1 MKSKSWAFDAKILK
15 NERRKMGVN
24 SIHPQYSKN
33 KDKWQTMR
41 DALSAEVAKEKYVPK
56 LSDQDA
62 AEYQAYVS
70 RAEFYNATARTKTA
84 LVGLLFAKPPKVELP
99 EALKSIGE
107 NISLDDDSLEA
118 LAKNIADECLS
129 VGRCGVLVDLPSVEK
144 SEYSRL
150 EAERLNLRAYATL
163 YKAENIINWKT
174 TKINGSNVTSLVV
187 LMESYEEP
195 TADEFVYLAK
205 TRYRVLD
212 LKDGYYRQRVFEE
225 TNGTAVPVS
234 EIYPSANGKRLP
246 YIPFTFFNVNDLK
259 TDIDKPPLLDLARI
273 NISHFRSEVDLEHG
287 THFTALPT
295 PYVTGYQGDDSKLK
309 IGSTVVWAINNP
321 DAKVGFL
328 EFSGA
333 GLSTL
338 ENRIAVKEKRMSI
351 LGARLLLDE
360 KKTAEATETLQMRKS
375 GENAVLTNVATTISE
390 GIVSFLKDIAFFEN
404 IAGENLIYDINT
416 DYNLT
421 MVDPQIIAQ
430 IIAGIQGALIP
441 NEVLY
446 DVLLKGELM
455 PKNIQSYEE
464 YQAQIDSA
472 KPALSPA
479 DEEL

>member
-1 MKSKSWAFDAKILK
+1 MAVNAK
-15 NERRKMGVN
+15 
-24 SIHPQYSKN
+24 HPEYSKN
-33 KDKWQTMR
+33 LTKWQLMR
-41 DALSAEVAKEKYVPK
+41 DALAGEVAKEKYVPK
-56 LSDQDA
+56 LSDQE
-62 AEYQAYVS
+62 AEEYSAYVG
-70 RAEFYNATARTKTA
+70 RAEFYNATARTQVA
-84 LVGLLFAKPPKVELP
+84 LTGLLFAKPPKVELP
-99 EALKSIGE
+99 EALKTIGE
-107 NISLDDDSLEA
+107 NISLDDDTLEA

-144 SEYSRL
+144 SDYSKL

-174 TKINGSNVTSLVV
+174 AKINGSNVTSLVV
-187 LMESYEEP
+187 LAETYTEP
-195 TADEFVYLAK
+195 TNDEFVEKIK

-212 LKDGYYRQRVFEE
+212 LHEGYYRQRVFSE
-225 TNGTAVPVS
+225 TKAGIFEVVS
-234 EIYPSANGKRLP
+234 EIYPSANGQKLE
-246 YIPFTFFNVNDLK
+246 YLPFTFFNVNDLK
-259 TDIDKPPLLDLARI
+259 TSVEKPPLLDLAKV

-295 PYVTGYQGDDSKLK
+295 PYVTGYQGETEGKLK
-309 IGSTVVWAINNP
+309 IGSTAVWAINSP

-375 GENAVLTNVATTISE
+375 GENAVLTSVAATISE

-404 IAGENLIYDINT
+404 IVGENLIYEINT

-421 MVDPQIIAQ
+421 MIEPQLLAQ
-430 IIAGIQGALIP
+430 IIAGIQSGNIP

-446 DVLLKGELM
+446 DALLKGELM
-455 PKNIQSYEE
+455 PETIQSYED
-464 YQAQIDSA
+464 YQAKLEQAAPQVTPS
-472 KPALSPA
+472 
-479 DEEL
+479 DEAI

>member
-1 MKSKSWAFDAKILK
+1 MAVNAK
-15 NERRKMGVN
+15 
-24 SIHPQYSKN
+24 HPEYSKN
-33 KDKWQTMR
+33 LTKWQLMR
-41 DALSAEVAKEKYVPK
+41 DALAGEVAKEKYVPK
-56 LSDQDA
+56 LSDQE
-62 AEYQAYVS
+62 AEEYSAYVG
-70 RAEFYNATARTKTA
+70 RAEFYNATARTQVA
-84 LVGLLFAKPPKVELP
+84 LTGLLFAKPPKVELP

-107 NISLDDDSLEA
+107 NISLDDDTLEA
-118 LAKNIADECLS
+118 LAKNIANECLS

-144 SEYSRL
+144 AEYSKL

-187 LMESYEEP
+187 LTETYAEP
-195 TADEFVYLAK
+195 TQDEFVDKIK

-212 LKDGYYRQRVFEE
+212 LHEGYYRQRVFSEIKAGNFE
-225 TNGTAVPVS
+225 VVS
-234 EIYPSANGKRLP
+234 EIYPSANERKLE
-246 YIPFTFFNVNDLK
+246 YLPFTFFNVNDLK
-259 TDIDKPPLLDLARI
+259 TVVEKPPLLDLAKV

-295 PYVTGYQGDDSKLK
+295 PYVTGYQGESSEKLK
-309 IGSTVVWAINNP
+309 IGSTAVWVINDP
-321 DAKVGFL
+321 SAKVGFL

-338 ENRIAVKEKRMSI
+338 ENRIAAKEKRMSI

-375 GENAVLTNVATTISE
+375 GENAVLTNVASTISE

-404 IAGENLIYDINT
+404 IAGENLIYEINT

-421 MVDPQIIAQ
+421 MIEPQLLAQ
-430 IIAGIQGALIP
+430 IIAGIQSGDIP

-446 DVLLKGELM
+446 DALLKGELM
-455 PKNIQSYEE
+455 PKTIQSYED
-464 YQAQIDSA
+464 YQAKLEQAAPQVTPS
-472 KPALSPA
+472 
-479 DEEL
+479 DEAV

>member
-1 MKSKSWAFDAKILK
+1 MAVNAK
-15 NERRKMGVN
+15 
-24 SIHPQYSKN
+24 HPEYSKN
-33 KDKWQTMR
+33 LIKWQLMR
-41 DALSAEVAKEKYVPK
+41 DALAGEVAKEKYVPK
-56 LSDQDA
+56 LSDQEAD
-62 AEYQAYVS
+62 EYSAYVG
-70 RAEFYNATARTKTA
+70 RAEFYNATARTQVA
-84 LVGLLFAKPPKVELP
+84 LTGLLFAKPPKVELP
-99 EALKSIGE
+99 EALKTIAE
-107 NISLDDDSLEA
+107 NVSLDDDTLEA

-144 SEYSRL
+144 SDYSKL

-187 LMESYEEP
+187 LAETYAEP
-195 TADEFVYLAK
+195 TQDEFVDKIK

-212 LKDGYYRQRVFEE
+212 LHEGYYRQRVFSE
-225 TNGTAVPVS
+225 TKAGNFEVVS
-234 EIYPSANGKRLP
+234 EIYPSANGQKLE
-246 YIPFTFFNVNDLK
+246 YLPFTFFNVNDLK
-259 TDIDKPPLLDLARI
+259 TDIDKPPLLDLAKV

-295 PYVTGYQGDDSKLK
+295 PYVTGYQGESSEKLK
-309 IGSTVVWAINNP
+309 IGSTAVWVINDP
-321 DAKVGFL
+321 SAKVGFL

-375 GENAVLTNVATTISE
+375 GENAVLTNVASTISE
-390 GIVSFLKDIAFFEN
+390 GMASFLKDIAFFEN
-404 IAGENLIYDINT
+404 IASENLIYEINT

-421 MVDPQIIAQ
+421 MIEPQLLAQ
-430 IIAGIQGALIP
+430 IIAGIQSGDIP

-446 DVLLKGELM
+446 DALLKGELM
-455 PKNIQSYEE
+455 PKTIQSYED
-464 YQAQIDSA
+464 YQAKLEQARPQVTPS
-472 KPALSPA
+472 
-479 DEEL
+479 DEAV

>member
-1 MKSKSWAFDAKILK
+1 MAVNAK
-15 NERRKMGVN
+15 
-24 SIHPQYSKN
+24 HPEYSKN
-33 KDKWQTMR
+33 LIKWQLMR
-41 DALSAEVAKEKYVPK
+41 DALAGEVAKEKYVPK
-56 LSDQDA
+56 LSDQE
-62 AEYQAYVS
+62 AEEYSAYVG
-70 RAEFYNATARTKTA
+70 RAEFYNATARTQVA
-84 LVGLLFAKPPKVELP
+84 LTGLLFAKPPKVELP

-107 NISLDDDSLEA
+107 NISLDDDTLEA

-144 SEYSRL
+144 ADYSKL

-187 LMESYEEP
+187 LAETYAEP
-195 TADEFVYLAK
+195 TDDEFVDKIK

-212 LKDGYYRQRVFEE
+212 LHEGYYRQRVFSE
-225 TNGTAVPVS
+225 TKAGNFEAVS
-234 EIYPSANGKRLP
+234 EIYPSANGQKLE
-246 YIPFTFFNVNDLK
+246 YLPFTFFNVNDLK
-259 TDIDKPPLLDLARI
+259 TSVEKPPLLDLAKI

-295 PYVTGYQGDDSKLK
+295 PYVTGYQGESSEKLK
-309 IGSTVVWAINNP
+309 IGSTAVWVINDP
-321 DAKVGFL
+321 SAKVGFL

-375 GENAVLTNVATTISE
+375 GENAVLTSVASTISE

-404 IAGENLIYDINT
+404 IVGENLIYEINT

-421 MVDPQIIAQ
+421 MIEPQLLAQ
-430 IIAGIQGALIP
+430 IIAGIQSRDIP

-446 DVLLKGELM
+446 DALLKGELM
-455 PKNIQSYEE
+455 PKTIQSYED
-464 YQAQIDSA
+464 YQAKLEQAAPQVTPS
-472 KPALSPA
+472 
-479 DEEL
+479 DEAV

>member
-1 MKSKSWAFDAKILK
+1 MAVNAK
-15 NERRKMGVN
+15 
-24 SIHPQYSKN
+24 HPEYSKN
-33 KDKWQTMR
+33 LTKWQLMR
-41 DALSAEVAKEKYVPK
+41 DALAGEVAKEKYVPK
-56 LSDQDA
+56 LSDQE
-62 AEYQAYVS
+62 AEEYNAYVG
-70 RAEFYNATARTKTA
+70 RAEFYNATARTQVA
-84 LVGLLFAKPPKVELP
+84 LTGLLFAKPPKVELP
-99 EALKSIGE
+99 EVLKTIAE
-107 NISLDDDSLEA
+107 NVSLDDDTLEA
-118 LAKNIADECLS
+118 LAKNIANECLS

-144 SEYSRL
+144 ADYSKL

-187 LMESYEEP
+187 LAETYAEP
-195 TADEFVYLAK
+195 TQDEFVDKIK

-212 LKDGYYRQRVFEE
+212 LHDGYYRQRVFSE
-225 TNGTAVPVS
+225 TKAGNFEVVS
-234 EIYPSANGKRLP
+234 EIYPSANGGKLE
-246 YIPFTFFNVNDLK
+246 YLPFTFFNVNDLK
-259 TDIDKPPLLDLARI
+259 TAVEKPPLLDLAKV

-295 PYVTGYQGDDSKLK
+295 PYVTGYQGESSEKLK
-309 IGSTVVWAINNP
+309 IGSTAVWVINDP
-321 DAKVGFL
+321 SAKVGFL

-375 GENAVLTNVATTISE
+375 GENAVLTSVASTISE

-404 IAGENLIYDINT
+404 IAGENLIYEINT

-421 MVDPQIIAQ
+421 MIEPQLLAQ
-430 IIAGIQGALIP
+430 IIAGIQSGDIP

-446 DVLLKGELM
+446 DALLKGELM
-455 PKNIQSYEE
+455 PKTIQSYED
-464 YQAQIDSA
+464 YQAKLEQAAPQVTPS
-472 KPALSPA
+472 
-479 DEEL
+479 DEAI

>member
-1 MKSKSWAFDAKILK
+1 
-15 NERRKMGVN
+15 MGVN

-99 EALKSIGE
+99 EALKTIGE

-144 SEYSRL
+144 SQYSRL

-195 TADEFVYLAK
+195 MADEFVYLAK

-225 TNGTAVPVS
+225 TNGTAEPVS

-273 NISHFRSEVDLEHG
+273 NISHFRSEVDLEYG

-309 IGSTVVWAINNP
+309 IGSTVVWALSNP

-430 IIAGIQGALIP
+430 IIAGIQSALIP

-455 PKNIQSYEE
+455 PENIQSYEE

-472 KPALSPA
+472 KPALSPT

>member
-1 MKSKSWAFDAKILK
+1 MAVNAK
-15 NERRKMGVN
+15 
-24 SIHPQYSKN
+24 HPEYSKN
-33 KDKWQTMR
+33 LTKWQLMR
-41 DALSAEVAKEKYVPK
+41 DALAGEVAKEKYVPK
-56 LSDQDA
+56 LSDQE
-62 AEYQAYVS
+62 AEEYSAYVG
-70 RAEFYNATARTKTA
+70 RAEFYNATARTQVA
-84 LVGLLFAKPPKVELP
+84 LTGLLFAKPPKVELP
-99 EALKSIGE
+99 EALKTIGE
-107 NISLDDDSLEA
+107 NISLDDDTLEA
-118 LAKNIADECLS
+118 LAKNIANECLS

-144 SEYSRL
+144 ADYSKL

-187 LMESYEEP
+187 LAETYAEP
-195 TADEFVYLAK
+195 TQDEFVDNIK

-212 LKDGYYRQRVFEE
+212 LHEGYYRQRVFSE
-225 TNGTAVPVS
+225 TKAGNFEVVS
-234 EIYPSANGKRLP
+234 EIYPSANERKLE
-246 YIPFTFFNVNDLK
+246 YLPFTFFNVNDLK
-259 TDIDKPPLLDLARI
+259 TAVEKPPLLDLAKV

-295 PYVTGYQGDDSKLK
+295 PYVTGYQGESSEKLK
-309 IGSTVVWAINNP
+309 IGSTAVWVINDP
-321 DAKVGFL
+321 SAKVGFL

-375 GENAVLTNVATTISE
+375 GENAVLTSVASTISE

-404 IAGENLIYDINT
+404 IAGENLIYEINT

-421 MVDPQIIAQ
+421 MIEPQLLAQ
-430 IIAGIQGALIP
+430 IIAGIQSGDIP

-446 DVLLKGELM
+446 DALLKGELM
-455 PKNIQSYEE
+455 PETIQSYED
-464 YQAQIDSA
+464 YQAKLEQAAPQVTPS
-472 KPALSPA
+472 
-479 DEEL
+479 DEAV

>member
-1 MKSKSWAFDAKILK
+1 MAVNAK
-15 NERRKMGVN
+15 
-24 SIHPQYSKN
+24 HPEYSKN
-33 KDKWQTMR
+33 LTKWQLMR
-41 DALSAEVAKEKYVPK
+41 DALAGEVAKEKYVPK
-56 LSDQDA
+56 LSDQE
-62 AEYQAYVS
+62 AEEYSAYVG
-70 RAEFYNATARTKTA
+70 RAEFYNATARTQVA
-84 LVGLLFAKPPKVELP
+84 LTGLLFAKPPKVELP

-107 NISLDDDSLEA
+107 NISLDDDTLEA
-118 LAKNIADECLS
+118 LAKNIANECLS

-144 SEYSRL
+144 ADYSKL

-187 LMESYEEP
+187 LAETYAEP
-195 TADEFVYLAK
+195 TQDEFVDKIK

-212 LKDGYYRQRVFEE
+212 LHEGYYRQRVFSE
-225 TNGTAVPVS
+225 TKAGNFEVVS
-234 EIYPSANGKRLP
+234 EIYPSANGQKLE
-246 YIPFTFFNVNDLK
+246 YLPFTFFNVNDLK
-259 TDIDKPPLLDLARI
+259 TAVEKPPLLDLAKI

-295 PYVTGYQGDDSKLK
+295 PYVTGYQGESSEKLK
-309 IGSTVVWAINNP
+309 IGSTAVWVINDP
-321 DAKVGFL
+321 SAKVGFL

-375 GENAVLTNVATTISE
+375 GENAVLTNVASTISE

-404 IAGENLIYDINT
+404 IASENLIYEINT

-421 MVDPQIIAQ
+421 MIEPQLLAQ
-430 IIAGIQGALIP
+430 IIAGIQSGDIP

-446 DVLLKGELM
+446 DALLKGELM
-455 PKNIQSYEE
+455 PETIQSYED
-464 YQAQIDSA
+464 YQAKLEQAAPQVTPS
-472 KPALSPA
+472 
-479 DEEL
+479 DEAI

>member
-1 MKSKSWAFDAKILK
+1 MAVNAK
-15 NERRKMGVN
+15 
-24 SIHPQYSKN
+24 HPEYSKN
-33 KDKWQTMR
+33 LTKWQLMR
-41 DALSAEVAKEKYVPK
+41 DALAGEVAKEKYVPK
-56 LSDQDA
+56 LSDQE
-62 AEYQAYVS
+62 AEEYSAYVG
-70 RAEFYNATARTKTA
+70 RAEFYNATARTQVA
-84 LVGLLFAKPPKVELP
+84 LTGLLFAKPPKVELP
-99 EALKSIGE
+99 EALKTIGE
-107 NISLDDDSLEA
+107 NISLDDDTLEA
-118 LAKNIADECLS
+118 LAKNIANECLS

-144 SEYSRL
+144 ADYSKL

-187 LMESYEEP
+187 LAETYAEP
-195 TADEFVYLAK
+195 TQDEFVDNIK

-212 LKDGYYRQRVFEE
+212 LHEGYYRQRVFSE
-225 TNGTAVPVS
+225 TKAGNFEVVS
-234 EIYPSANGKRLP
+234 EIYPSANGQKLE
-246 YIPFTFFNVNDLK
+246 YLPFTFFNVNDLK
-259 TDIDKPPLLDLARI
+259 TSVEKPPLLDLAKV

-295 PYVTGYQGDDSKLK
+295 PYVTGYQGETEGKLK
-309 IGSTVVWAINNP
+309 IGSTAVWVINDP
-321 DAKVGFL
+321 SAKVGFL

-375 GENAVLTNVATTISE
+375 GENAVLTNVASTISE

-404 IAGENLIYDINT
+404 IAGENLIYEINT

-421 MVDPQIIAQ
+421 MIEPQLLAQ
-430 IIAGIQGALIP
+430 IIAGIQSGDIP

-446 DVLLKGELM
+446 DALLKGELM
-455 PKNIQSYEE
+455 PKTIQSYED
-464 YQAQIDSA
+464 YQAKLEQAAPQVMPS
-472 KPALSPA
+472 
-479 DEEL
+479 DEAV

>member
-1 MKSKSWAFDAKILK
+1 MAVNAKHPEYLK
-15 NERRKMGVN
+15 NLT
-24 SIHPQYSKN
+24 
-33 KDKWQTMR
+33 KWQLMR
-41 DALSAEVAKEKYVPK
+41 DALAGEVAKEKYVPK
-56 LSDQDA
+56 LSDQEAD
-62 AEYQAYVS
+62 EYKAYVG
-70 RAEFYNATARTKTA
+70 RAEFYNATARTQVA
-84 LVGLLFAKPPKVELP
+84 LTGLLFAKPPKVELP
-99 EALKSIGE
+99 EALKTIGE
-107 NISLDDDSLEA
+107 NISLDDDTLEA

-144 SEYSRL
+144 SDYSKL

-187 LMESYEEP
+187 LAETYAEP
-195 TADEFVYLAK
+195 TQDEFVDKIK

-212 LKDGYYRQRVFEE
+212 LHDGYYRQRVFSE
-225 TNGTAVPVS
+225 TKAGNFEVVS
-234 EIYPSANGKRLP
+234 EIYPSANGQKLE
-246 YIPFTFFNVNDLK
+246 YLPFTFFNVNDLK
-259 TDIDKPPLLDLARI
+259 TAVEKPPLLDLAKV

-295 PYVTGYQGDDSKLK
+295 PYVTGYQGESSEKLK
-309 IGSTVVWAINNP
+309 IGSTAVWAINSP

-375 GENAVLTNVATTISE
+375 GENAVLTNVASTISE
-390 GIVSFLKDIAFFEN
+390 GIASFLKDIAFFEN
-404 IAGENLIYDINT
+404 IAGENLIYEINT

-421 MVDPQIIAQ
+421 MIEPQLLAQ
-430 IIAGIQGALIP
+430 IIAGIQSGDIP

-446 DVLLKGELM
+446 DALLKGELM
-455 PKNIQSYEE
+455 PKTIQSYED
-464 YQAQIDSA
+464 YQAKLEQAAPQVTPS
-472 KPALSPA
+472 
-479 DEEL
+479 DEAI

>member
-1 MKSKSWAFDAKILK
+1 MAVNAK
-15 NERRKMGVN
+15 
-24 SIHPQYSKN
+24 HPEYSKN
-33 KDKWQTMR
+33 LTKWQLMR
-41 DALSAEVAKEKYVPK
+41 DALAGEVAKEKYVPK
-56 LSDQDA
+56 LSDQEED
-62 AEYQAYVS
+62 EYSAYVG
-70 RAEFYNATARTKTA
+70 RAEFYNATARTQVA
-84 LVGLLFAKPPKVELP
+84 LTGLLFAKPPKVELP
-99 EALKSIGE
+99 EVLKTIGE
-107 NISLDDDSLEA
+107 NISLDDDTLEA
-118 LAKNIADECLS
+118 LAKNIANECLS

-144 SEYSRL
+144 ADYSKL

-187 LMESYEEP
+187 LAETYAEP
-195 TADEFVYLAK
+195 TQDEFVDKIK

-212 LKDGYYRQRVFEE
+212 LHEGYYRQRVFSE
-225 TNGTAVPVS
+225 TKAGNFEAVS
-234 EIYPSANGKRLP
+234 EIYPSANGQKLE
-246 YIPFTFFNVNDLK
+246 YLPFTFFNVNDLK
-259 TDIDKPPLLDLARI
+259 TSVEKPPLLDLAKI

-295 PYVTGYQGDDSKLK
+295 PYVTGYQGESSEKLK
-309 IGSTVVWAINNP
+309 IGSTAVWVINDP
-321 DAKVGFL
+321 SAKVGFL

-375 GENAVLTNVATTISE
+375 GENAVLTSVASTISE

-404 IAGENLIYDINT
+404 IVGENLIYEINT

-421 MVDPQIIAQ
+421 MIEPQLLAQ
-430 IIAGIQGALIP
+430 IIAGIQSRDIP

-446 DVLLKGELM
+446 DALLKGELM
-455 PKNIQSYEE
+455 PKTIQSYED
-464 YQAQIDSA
+464 YQAKLEQAAPQVTPS
-472 KPALSPA
+472 
-479 DEEL
+479 DEAV

>member
-1 MKSKSWAFDAKILK
+1 MAVNAK
-15 NERRKMGVN
+15 
-24 SIHPQYSKN
+24 HPEYSKN
-33 KDKWQTMR
+33 LTKWQLMR
-41 DALSAEVAKEKYVPK
+41 DALAGEVAKEKYVPK
-56 LSDQDA
+56 LSDQE
-62 AEYQAYVS
+62 AEEYSAYVG
-70 RAEFYNATARTKTA
+70 RAEFYNATARTQVA
-84 LVGLLFAKPPKVELP
+84 LTGLLFAKPPKVELP

-107 NISLDDDSLEA
+107 NISLDDDTLEA
-118 LAKNIADECLS
+118 LAKNIANECLS

-144 SEYSRL
+144 ADYSKL

-187 LMESYEEP
+187 LAETYTEP
-195 TADEFVYLAK
+195 TDDEFVDKIK

-212 LKDGYYRQRVFEE
+212 LHEGYYRQRVFSE
-225 TNGTAVPVS
+225 TKAGNFEVVS
-234 EIYPSANGKRLP
+234 EIYPSANERKLE
-246 YIPFTFFNVNDLK
+246 YLPFTFFNVNDLK
-259 TDIDKPPLLDLARI
+259 TAVEKPPLLDLAKV

-295 PYVTGYQGDDSKLK
+295 PYVTGYQGESSEKLK
-309 IGSTVVWAINNP
+309 IGSTAVWVINDP
-321 DAKVGFL
+321 SAKVGFL

-338 ENRIAVKEKRMSI
+338 ENRITVKEKRMSI

-375 GENAVLTNVATTISE
+375 GENAVLTNVASTISE

-404 IAGENLIYDINT
+404 IAGENLIYEINT

-421 MVDPQIIAQ
+421 MIEPQLLAQ
-430 IIAGIQGALIP
+430 IIAGIQSGDIP

-446 DVLLKGELM
+446 DALLKGELM
-455 PKNIQSYEE
+455 PETIQSYED
-464 YQAQIDSA
+464 YQAKIEQARPQVTPS
-472 KPALSPA
+472 
-479 DEEL
+479 DEAV

>member
-1 MKSKSWAFDAKILK
+1 MAVNAKHPEYLK
-15 NERRKMGVN
+15 NLT
-24 SIHPQYSKN
+24 
-33 KDKWQTMR
+33 KWQLMR
-41 DALSAEVAKEKYVPK
+41 DALAGEVAKEKYVPK
-56 LSDQDA
+56 LSDQE
-62 AEYQAYVS
+62 AEEYSAYVG
-70 RAEFYNATARTKTA
+70 RAEFYNATARTQVA
-84 LVGLLFAKPPKVELP
+84 LTGLLFAKPPKVELP
-99 EALKSIGE
+99 EALKTIGE

-144 SEYSRL
+144 SDYSKL

-187 LMESYEEP
+187 LAETYAEP
-195 TADEFVYLAK
+195 TNDEFVEKIK

-212 LKDGYYRQRVFEE
+212 LHDGYYRQRVFSE
-225 TNGTAVPVS
+225 TKAGNFEVVS
-234 EIYPSANGKRLP
+234 EIYPSANGQKLE
-246 YIPFTFFNVNDLK
+246 YLPFTFFNVNDLK
-259 TDIDKPPLLDLARI
+259 TSVEKPPLLDLAKV

-295 PYVTGYQGDDSKLK
+295 PYVTGYQGESSEKLK
-309 IGSTVVWAINNP
+309 IGSTAVWVINDP
-321 DAKVGFL
+321 SAKVGFL

-375 GENAVLTNVATTISE
+375 GENAVLTSVASTISE
-390 GIVSFLKDIAFFEN
+390 GIASFLKDVAFFEN
-404 IAGENLIYDINT
+404 IAGENLIYEINT

-421 MVDPQIIAQ
+421 MIEPQLLAQ
-430 IIAGIQGALIP
+430 IIAGIQSGDIP

-446 DVLLKGELM
+446 DALLKGELM
-455 PKNIQSYEE
+455 PKTIQSYED
-464 YQAQIDSA
+464 YQAKLEQAAPQVTPS
-472 KPALSPA
+472 
-479 DEEL
+479 DEAV

>member
-1 MKSKSWAFDAKILK
+1 MAVNAKHPEYLK
-15 NERRKMGVN
+15 NLT
-24 SIHPQYSKN
+24 
-33 KDKWQTMR
+33 KWQLMR
-41 DALSAEVAKEKYVPK
+41 DALAGEVAKEKYVPK
-56 LSDQDA
+56 LSDQEDN
-62 AEYQAYVS
+62 EYKAYVG
-70 RAEFYNATARTKTA
+70 RAEFYNATARTQVA
-84 LVGLLFAKPPKVELP
+84 LTGLLFAKPPKVELP
-99 EALKSIGE
+99 EALKTIAE
-107 NISLDDDSLEA
+107 NVSLDDDTLEA

-144 SEYSRL
+144 ADYSKL

-187 LMESYEEP
+187 LAETYAEP
-195 TADEFVYLAK
+195 TQDEFVDKIK

-212 LKDGYYRQRVFEE
+212 LHEGYYRQRVFSE
-225 TNGTAVPVS
+225 TKAGNFEVVS
-234 EIYPSANGKRLP
+234 EIYPSANGQKLE
-246 YIPFTFFNVNDLK
+246 YLPFTFFNVNDLK
-259 TDIDKPPLLDLARI
+259 TSVEKPPLLDLARV

-295 PYVTGYQGDDSKLK
+295 PYVTGYQGETEGKLK
-309 IGSTVVWAINNP
+309 IGSTAVWAINSP

-375 GENAVLTNVATTISE
+375 GENAVLTNVASTISD
-390 GIVSFLKDIAFFEN
+390 GIASFLKDIAFFEN
-404 IAGENLIYDINT
+404 IASENLIYEINT

-421 MVDPQIIAQ
+421 MIEPQLLAQ
-430 IIAGIQGALIP
+430 IIAGIQSGDIP

-446 DVLLKGELM
+446 DALLKGELM
-455 PKNIQSYEE
+455 PKTIQSYED
-464 YQAQIDSA
+464 YQAKIEQARPQVMPS
-472 KPALSPA
+472 
-479 DEEL
+479 DEL

>member
-1 MKSKSWAFDAKILK
+1 MAVNAKHS
-15 NERRKMGVN
+15 E
-24 SIHPQYSKN
+24 YSKN
-33 KDKWQTMR
+33 LTKWQLMR
-41 DALSAEVAKEKYVPK
+41 DALAGEVAKEKYVPK
-56 LSDQDA
+56 LSDQE
-62 AEYQAYVS
+62 AEEYSAYVG
-70 RAEFYNATARTKTA
+70 RAEFYNATARTQVA
-84 LVGLLFAKPPKVELP
+84 LTGLLFAKPPKVELP
-99 EALKSIGE
+99 EVLKTIAE
-107 NISLDDDSLEA
+107 NVSLDDDTLEA
-118 LAKNIADECLS
+118 LAKNIANECLS

-144 SEYSRL
+144 ADYSKL

-187 LMESYEEP
+187 LAETYAEP
-195 TADEFVYLAK
+195 TQDEFVDKIK

-212 LKDGYYRQRVFEE
+212 LHEGYYRQRVFSE
-225 TNGTAVPVS
+225 TKAGNFEVVS
-234 EIYPSANGKRLP
+234 EIYPSANGRKLE
-246 YIPFTFFNVNDLK
+246 YLPFTFFNVNDLK
-259 TDIDKPPLLDLARI
+259 TAVEKPPLLDLARV

-295 PYVTGYQGDDSKLK
+295 PYVTGYQGETEGKLK
-309 IGSTVVWAINNP
+309 IGSTAVWAINSP
-321 DAKVGFL
+321 DAKVCFF

-375 GENAVLTNVATTISE
+375 GENAVLTSVASTISE

-404 IAGENLIYDINT
+404 IAGENLIYEINT

-421 MVDPQIIAQ
+421 MIEPQLLAQ
-430 IIAGIQGALIP
+430 IIAGIQSGDIP

-446 DVLLKGELM
+446 DALLKGELM
-455 PKNIQSYEE
+455 PETIQSYED
-464 YQAQIDSA
+464 YQAKLEQAAPQVTPS
-472 KPALSPA
+472 
-479 DEEL
+479 DEAI

>member
-1 MKSKSWAFDAKILK
+1 MAVNAK
-15 NERRKMGVN
+15 
-24 SIHPQYSKN
+24 HPEYSKN
-33 KDKWQTMR
+33 LTKWQLMR
-41 DALSAEVAKEKYVPK
+41 DALAGEVAKEKYVPK
-56 LSDQDA
+56 LSDQE
-62 AEYQAYVS
+62 AEEYSAYVG
-70 RAEFYNATARTKTA
+70 RAEFYNATARTQVA
-84 LVGLLFAKPPKVELP
+84 LTGLLFAKPPKVELP
-99 EALKSIGE
+99 EALKTIAE
-107 NISLDDDSLEA
+107 NVSLDDDTLEA
-118 LAKNIADECLS
+118 LAKNIANECLS

-144 SEYSRL
+144 ADYSKL

-187 LMESYEEP
+187 LAETYAEP
-195 TADEFVYLAK
+195 TQDEFVDNIK

-212 LKDGYYRQRVFEE
+212 LHEGYYRQRVFSE
-225 TNGTAVPVS
+225 TKAGNFEVVS
-234 EIYPSANGKRLP
+234 EIYPSANGQKLE
-246 YIPFTFFNVNDLK
+246 YLPFTFFNVNDLK
-259 TDIDKPPLLDLARI
+259 TAVEKPPLLDLAKV

-295 PYVTGYQGDDSKLK
+295 PYVTGYQGETEGKLK
-309 IGSTVVWAINNP
+309 IGSTAVWAINSP

-375 GENAVLTNVATTISE
+375 GENAVLTSVAATISE

-404 IAGENLIYDINT
+404 IAGENLIYEINT

-421 MVDPQIIAQ
+421 MIEPQLLAQ
-430 IIAGIQGALIP
+430 IIAGIQSGDIP

-446 DVLLKGELM
+446 DALLKGELM
-455 PKNIQSYEE
+455 PKTIQSYED
-464 YQAQIDSA
+464 YQAKLEQAAPQVTPS
-472 KPALSPA
+472 
-479 DEEL
+479 DEAV

>member
-1 MKSKSWAFDAKILK
+1 MAVNAK
-15 NERRKMGVN
+15 
-24 SIHPQYSKN
+24 HPEYSKN
-33 KDKWQTMR
+33 LTKWQLMR
-41 DALSAEVAKEKYVPK
+41 DALAGEVAKEKYVPK
-56 LSDQDA
+56 LSDQEAD
-62 AEYQAYVS
+62 EYSAYVE
-70 RAEFYNATARTKTA
+70 RAEFYNATARTQVA
-84 LVGLLFAKPPKVELP
+84 LTGLLFAKPPKVELP
-99 EALKSIGE
+99 EALKTIAE
-107 NISLDDDSLEA
+107 NVSLDDDTLEA

-144 SEYSRL
+144 ADYSKL

-174 TKINGSNVTSLVV
+174 AKINGSNVTSLVV
-187 LMESYEEP
+187 LAETYTEP
-195 TADEFVYLAK
+195 TQDEFVDKIK

-212 LKDGYYRQRVFEE
+212 LHEGYYRQRVFSE
-225 TNGTAVPVS
+225 TKAGNFEVVS
-234 EIYPSANGKRLP
+234 EIYPSANGRKLE
-246 YIPFTFFNVNDLK
+246 YLPFTFFNVNDLK
-259 TDIDKPPLLDLARI
+259 TSVEKPPLLDLAKV

-295 PYVTGYQGDDSKLK
+295 PYVTGYQGETEGKLK
-309 IGSTVVWAINNP
+309 IGSTAVWAINSP

-375 GENAVLTNVATTISE
+375 GENAVLTSVASTISE

-404 IAGENLIYDINT
+404 IAGENLIYEINT

-421 MVDPQIIAQ
+421 MIEPQLLAQ
-430 IIAGIQGALIP
+430 IIAGIQSGDIP

-446 DVLLKGELM
+446 DALLKGELM
-455 PKNIQSYEE
+455 PKTIQSYED
-464 YQAQIDSA
+464 YQAKLEQAAPQVTPS
-472 KPALSPA
+472 
-479 DEEL
+479 DEAV

>member
-1 MKSKSWAFDAKILK
+1 MAVNAK
-15 NERRKMGVN
+15 
-24 SIHPQYSKN
+24 HPEYSKN
-33 KDKWQTMR
+33 LTKWQLMR
-41 DALSAEVAKEKYVPK
+41 DALAGEVAKEKYVPK
-56 LSDQDA
+56 LSDQEED
-62 AEYQAYVS
+62 EYSAYVG
-70 RAEFYNATARTKTA
+70 RAEFYNATARTQVA
-84 LVGLLFAKPPKVELP
+84 LTGLLFAKPPKVELP
-99 EALKSIGE
+99 EALKTIGE
-107 NISLDDDSLEA
+107 NISLDDDTLEA
-118 LAKNIADECLS
+118 LANECLS

-144 SEYSRL
+144 ADYSKL

-187 LMESYEEP
+187 LAETYAEP
-195 TADEFVYLAK
+195 TQDEFVDKIK

-212 LKDGYYRQRVFEE
+212 LHEGYYRQRVFSE
-225 TNGTAVPVS
+225 TKAGNFEAVS
-234 EIYPSANGKRLP
+234 EIYPSANGQKLE
-246 YIPFTFFNVNDLK
+246 YLPFTFFNVNDLK
-259 TDIDKPPLLDLARI
+259 TSVEKPPLLDLAKI

-295 PYVTGYQGDDSKLK
+295 PYVTGYQGESSEKLK
-309 IGSTVVWAINNP
+309 IGSTAVWVINDP
-321 DAKVGFL
+321 SAKVGFL

-375 GENAVLTNVATTISE
+375 GENAVLTSVASTISE

-404 IAGENLIYDINT
+404 IVGENLIYEINT

-421 MVDPQIIAQ
+421 MIEPQLLAQ
-430 IIAGIQGALIP
+430 IIAGIQSRDIP

-446 DVLLKGELM
+446 DALLKGELM
-455 PKNIQSYEE
+455 PKTIQSYED
-464 YQAQIDSA
+464 YQAKLEQAAPQVTPS
-472 KPALSPA
+472 
-479 DEEL
+479 DEAV

>member
-1 MKSKSWAFDAKILK
+1 MAVNAK
-15 NERRKMGVN
+15 
-24 SIHPQYSKN
+24 HPEYSKN
-33 KDKWQTMR
+33 LIKWQLMR
-41 DALSAEVAKEKYVPK
+41 DALAGEVAKEKYVPK
-56 LSDQDA
+56 LSDQE
-62 AEYQAYVS
+62 AEEYKAYVG
-70 RAEFYNATARTKTA
+70 RAEFYNATARTQVA
-84 LVGLLFAKPPKVELP
+84 LTGLLFAKPPKVELP
-99 EALKSIGE
+99 EALKTIGE

-144 SEYSRL
+144 SDYSKL

-163 YKAENIINWKT
+163 YKAENIINWRT

-187 LMESYEEP
+187 LAETYAEP
-195 TADEFVYLAK
+195 TNDEFVEKIK

-212 LKDGYYRQRVFEE
+212 LHDGYYRQRVFSE
-225 TNGTAVPVS
+225 TKAGNFEVIS
-234 EIYPSANGKRLP
+234 EIYPSANGQKLE
-246 YIPFTFFNVNDLK
+246 YLPFTFFNVNDLK
-259 TDIDKPPLLDLARI
+259 TAVEKPPLLDLAKV

-295 PYVTGYQGDDSKLK
+295 PYVTGYQGESSEKLK
-309 IGSTVVWAINNP
+309 IGSTAVWVINDP
-321 DAKVGFL
+321 SAKVGFL

-375 GENAVLTNVATTISE
+375 GENAVLTNVASTISE
-390 GIVSFLKDIAFFEN
+390 GVASFLKDVAFFEN
-404 IAGENLIYDINT
+404 IASENLIYEINT

-421 MVDPQIIAQ
+421 MIEPQLLAQ
-430 IIAGIQGALIP
+430 IIAGIQSGDIP

-446 DVLLKGELM
+446 DALLKGELM
-455 PKNIQSYEE
+455 PKTIQSYED
-464 YQAQIDSA
+464 YQAKLEQAAPQVTPS
-472 KPALSPA
+472 
-479 DEEL
+479 DEAV

>member
-1 MKSKSWAFDAKILK
+1 MAVNAK
-15 NERRKMGVN
+15 
-24 SIHPQYSKN
+24 HPEYSKN
-33 KDKWQTMR
+33 LTKWQLMR
-41 DALSAEVAKEKYVPK
+41 DALAGEVAKEKYVPK
-56 LSDQDA
+56 LSDQE
-62 AEYQAYVS
+62 AEEYSAYVG
-70 RAEFYNATARTKTA
+70 RAEFYNATARTQVA
-84 LVGLLFAKPPKVELP
+84 LTGLLFAKPPKVELP
-99 EALKSIGE
+99 EALKTIGE
-107 NISLDDDSLEA
+107 NISLDDDTLEA
-118 LAKNIADECLS
+118 LAKNIANECLS

-144 SEYSRL
+144 ADYSKL

-187 LMESYEEP
+187 LAETYAEP
-195 TADEFVYLAK
+195 TQDEFVDKIK

-212 LKDGYYRQRVFEE
+212 LHDGYYRQRVFSE
-225 TNGTAVPVS
+225 TKAGNFEVVS
-234 EIYPSANGKRLP
+234 EIYPSANERKLE
-246 YIPFTFFNVNDLK
+246 YLPFTFFNVNDLK
-259 TDIDKPPLLDLARI
+259 TAVEKPPLLDLAKV

-295 PYVTGYQGDDSKLK
+295 PYVTGYQGESSEKLK
-309 IGSTVVWAINNP
+309 IGSTAVWVINDP
-321 DAKVGFL
+321 SAKVGFL

-375 GENAVLTNVATTISE
+375 GENAVLTSVASTISE

-404 IAGENLIYDINT
+404 IAGENLIYEINT

-421 MVDPQIIAQ
+421 MIEPQLLAQ
-430 IIAGIQGALIP
+430 IIAGIQSGDIP

-446 DVLLKGELM
+446 DALLKGELM
-455 PKNIQSYEE
+455 PKTIQSYED
-464 YQAQIDSA
+464 YQAKLEQATPQVTPS
-472 KPALSPA
+472 
-479 DEEL
+479 DEAV

>member
-1 MKSKSWAFDAKILK
+1 MAVNAK
-15 NERRKMGVN
+15 
-24 SIHPQYSKN
+24 HPEYSKN
-33 KDKWQTMR
+33 LIKWQLMR
-41 DALSAEVAKEKYVPK
+41 DALAGEVAKEKYVPK
-56 LSDQDA
+56 LSDQEED
-62 AEYQAYVS
+62 EYSAYVG
-70 RAEFYNATARTKTA
+70 RAEFYNATARTQVA
-84 LVGLLFAKPPKVELP
+84 LTGLLFAKPPKVELP
-99 EALKSIGE
+99 EALKTIGE
-107 NISLDDDSLEA
+107 NISLDDDTLEA

-144 SEYSRL
+144 ADYSKL

-187 LMESYEEP
+187 LAETYAEP
-195 TADEFVYLAK
+195 TQDEFVDNIK

-212 LKDGYYRQRVFEE
+212 LHEGYYRQRVFSE
-225 TNGTAVPVS
+225 TKAGNFEVVS
-234 EIYPSANGKRLP
+234 EIYPSANGQKLG
-246 YIPFTFFNVNDLK
+246 YLPFTFFNVNDLK
-259 TDIDKPPLLDLARI
+259 TAVEKPPLLDLAKI

-295 PYVTGYQGDDSKLK
+295 PYVTGYQGESSEKLK
-309 IGSTVVWAINNP
+309 IGSTAVWVINDP
-321 DAKVGFL
+321 SAKVGFL

-333 GLSTL
+333 GLSAL

-375 GENAVLTNVATTISE
+375 GENAVLTSVASTISE

-404 IAGENLIYDINT
+404 IASENLIYEINT

-421 MVDPQIIAQ
+421 MIEPQLLAQ
-430 IIAGIQGALIP
+430 IIAGIQSGNIP

-446 DVLLKGELM
+446 DALLKGELM
-455 PKNIQSYEE
+455 PETIQSYED
-464 YQAQIDSA
+464 YQAKLEQARPQVTPS
-472 KPALSPA
+472 
-479 DEEL
+479 DEAV

>member
-1 MKSKSWAFDAKILK
+1 MAVNAK
-15 NERRKMGVN
+15 
-24 SIHPQYSKN
+24 HPEYSKN
-33 KDKWQTMR
+33 LTKWQLMR
-41 DALSAEVAKEKYVPK
+41 DALAGEVAKEKYVPK
-56 LSDQDA
+56 LSDQE
-62 AEYQAYVS
+62 AEEYSAYVG
-70 RAEFYNATARTKTA
+70 RAEFYNATARTQVA
-84 LVGLLFAKPPKVELP
+84 LTGLLFAKPPKVELP
-99 EALKSIGE
+99 EALKTIGE
-107 NISLDDDSLEA
+107 NISLDDDTLEA

-144 SEYSRL
+144 ADYSKL

-187 LMESYEEP
+187 LAETYAEP
-195 TADEFVYLAK
+195 TQDEFVDKIK

-212 LKDGYYRQRVFEE
+212 LHDGYYRQRVFGE
-225 TNGTAVPVS
+225 TKAGNFEVVS
-234 EIYPSANGKRLP
+234 EIYSSANGGKLE
-246 YIPFTFFNVNDLK
+246 YLPFTFFNVNDLK
-259 TDIDKPPLLDLARI
+259 TSVEKPPLLDLAKV

-295 PYVTGYQGDDSKLK
+295 PYVTGYQGESSEKLK
-309 IGSTVVWAINNP
+309 IGSTAVWVINDP
-321 DAKVGFL
+321 SAKVGFL

-375 GENAVLTNVATTISE
+375 GENAVLTSVASTISE
-390 GIVSFLKDIAFFEN
+390 GIVSFLKDVAFFEN
-404 IAGENLIYDINT
+404 IAGENLIYEINT

-421 MVDPQIIAQ
+421 MIEPQLLAQ
-430 IIAGIQGALIP
+430 IIAGIQSGDIP

-446 DVLLKGELM
+446 DALLKGELM
-455 PKNIQSYEE
+455 PETIQSYED
-464 YQAQIDSA
+464 YQAKLEQAAPQVTPS
-472 KPALSPA
+472 
-479 DEEL
+479 DEAV

>member
-1 MKSKSWAFDAKILK
+1 MAVNAK
-15 NERRKMGVN
+15 
-24 SIHPQYSKN
+24 HPEYSKN
-33 KDKWQTMR
+33 LTKWQLMR
-41 DALSAEVAKEKYVPK
+41 DALAGEVAKEKYVPK
-56 LSDQDA
+56 LSDQEED
-62 AEYQAYVS
+62 EYSAYVG
-70 RAEFYNATARTKTA
+70 RAEFYNATARTQVA
-84 LVGLLFAKPPKVELP
+84 LTGLLFAKPPKVELP
-99 EALKSIGE
+99 EALKTIGE
-107 NISLDDDSLEA
+107 NISLDDDTLEA

-144 SEYSRL
+144 ADYSKL

-187 LMESYEEP
+187 LAETYAEP
-195 TADEFVYLAK
+195 MQDEFVDKIK

-212 LKDGYYRQRVFEE
+212 LHEGYYRQRVFSE
-225 TNGTAVPVS
+225 TKAGNFEVVS
-234 EIYPSANGKRLP
+234 EIYPSANGQKLE
-246 YIPFTFFNVNDLK
+246 YLPFTFFNVNDLK
-259 TDIDKPPLLDLARI
+259 TAVEKPPLLDLAKV

-295 PYVTGYQGDDSKLK
+295 PYVTGYQGESSEKLK
-309 IGSTVVWAINNP
+309 IGSTAVWVINDP
-321 DAKVGFL
+321 SAKVGFL

-375 GENAVLTNVATTISE
+375 GENAVLTSVASTISE

-404 IAGENLIYDINT
+404 IASENLIYEINT

-421 MVDPQIIAQ
+421 MIEPQLLAQ
-430 IIAGIQGALIP
+430 IIAGIQSGDIP

-446 DVLLKGELM
+446 DALLKGELM
-455 PKNIQSYEE
+455 PKTIQSYED
-464 YQAQIDSA
+464 YQAKLEQAAPQVTPS
-472 KPALSPA
+472 
-479 DEEL
+479 DEAV